1 MSIRGR
7 WQAIALSIVL
17 LAGGAAGAGDQPP
30 AVGGTLPDFTL
41 PAPKAPED
49 QKYLGLAGSGNFGIS
64 DIKAAVVIIEIFNMY

>member
-1 MSIRGR
+1 MRGR
-7 WQAIALSIVL
+7 WRAIALSVVL

-41 PAPKAPED
+41 AAPKTPED
-49 QKYLGLAGSGNFGIS
+49 QKYLGLAGSGNFKIS